1 MKHIKLFENFDT
13 KSIEEI
19 CKNFNIGNYTI
30 NDDGTIDIDGNISIN
45 VLHNLPLKFG
55 KVTGYFSCSSNVL
68 TSLEGSPGYVGGNF
82 DIGFNKLTSLKGCP
96 KYVGGDFECVKNMLT
111 SLEGCPEY
119 VGGDFDIRLNNI
131 KDLRNCPTYIGG
143 KFRTGSD
150 SLSIIY
156 DILKSNLEC
165 VNNFYDFHILDNL
178 EDEKPTLNLKR
189 LNRFI
194 ELYEL
199 DQLTDELLNDIKNYF
214 ITI

>member
-1 MKHIKLFENFDT
+1 MTNLKHIKLFENFDT

-68 TSLEGSPGYVGGNF
+68 TSLEGSPG
-82 DIGFNKLTSLKGCP
+82 
-96 KYVGGDFECVKNMLT
+96 YVGGDFECVKNMLT